1 MLVKWQPI
9 DEFNDRMNR
18 KSNRS
23 RSVHLTKNI
32 IGHNIGT
39 EDLFENHHLHRGNGL
54 NILNRNLLKYIYRE
68 ATKRRGKGAYI
79 CFHSLAFKSASR
91 KTYVV
96 QYLLQNT
103 PIAQS

>member
-23 RSVHLTKNI
+23 RSIHLTNI
-32 IGHNIGT
+32 INHNIGT
-39 EDLFENHHLHRGNGL
+39 EDLFENHHLHRGHGL

-68 ATKRRGKGAYI
+68 ATKRRGKRVYI
-79 CFHSLAFKSASR
+79 CFHSLAIKSASGKR
-91 KTYVV
+91 YVM

-103 PIAQS
+103 PITQS